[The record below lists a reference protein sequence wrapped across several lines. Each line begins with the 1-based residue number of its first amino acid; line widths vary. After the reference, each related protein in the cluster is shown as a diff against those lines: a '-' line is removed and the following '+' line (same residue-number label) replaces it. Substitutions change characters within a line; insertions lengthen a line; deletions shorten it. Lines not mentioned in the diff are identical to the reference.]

1 MTGSAAQS
9 YFIFDSV
16 NYSIGRKIYYS
27 VEKNIDKEDSE
38 EDELQDLIGN
48 NSIKSMQESMVY
60 RTSDEERSFESIIE
74 K

>member
-27 VEKNIDKEDSE
+27 VEKSE
-38 EDELQDLIGN
+38 PLE
-48 NSIKSMQESMVY
+48 ESESHVGDQ
-60 RTSDEERSFESIIE
+60 TSDEVNSQEEHEFKDE

>member
-38 EDELQDLIGN
+38 EDEL
-48 NSIKSMQESMVY
+48 
-60 RTSDEERSFESIIE
+60 
-74 K
+74 